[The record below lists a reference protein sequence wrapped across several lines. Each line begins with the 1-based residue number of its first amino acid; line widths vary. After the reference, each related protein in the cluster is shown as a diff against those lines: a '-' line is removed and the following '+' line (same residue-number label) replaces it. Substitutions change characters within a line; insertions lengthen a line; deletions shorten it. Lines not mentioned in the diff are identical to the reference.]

1 MSDLFERILLLKRT
15 PVFSAVTTDDLRLV
29 AQELSEEA
37 FFAGERVFDIND
49 PSDRLYLIE
58 RGRVGIS
65 LHADPNVQEFIAT
78 LGPRECF
85 GEMGLFDD
93 APRSATAHVLE
104 DARLL
109 ALDKGKLLGILQAY
123 PALGLGVI
131 RSLSERLRATNKRVS

>member
-1 MSDLFERILLLKRT
+1 MTELFERILLLKNT
-15 PVFSAVTTDDLRLV
+15 PVFSAVTTEDLRLV
-29 AQELSEEA
+29 AQELTEEA

-49 PSDRLYLIE
+49 PSDRLYLIR
-58 RGRVGIS
+58 RGRIGIS
-65 LHADPNVQEFIAT
+65 LHADPTAQEFIAT

-93 APRSATAHVLE
+93 KPRSATAHVLE

-109 ALDKGKLLGILQAY
+109 ALDKGKLLGILQVY